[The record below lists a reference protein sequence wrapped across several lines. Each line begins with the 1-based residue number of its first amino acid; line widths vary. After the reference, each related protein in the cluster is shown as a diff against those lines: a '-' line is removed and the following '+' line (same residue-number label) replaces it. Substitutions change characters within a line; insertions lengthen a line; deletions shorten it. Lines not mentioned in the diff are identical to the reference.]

1 MLKRIAWTWLILS
14 LAGLALYVAF
24 YAAFHPLYTEGVD
37 TPDLSMFKDK
47 VFVISMS
54 KDKVFAMR

>member
-24 YAAFHPLYTEGVD
+24 YAAFHPLYTVLYR
-37 TPDLSMFKDK
+37 TFFK
-47 VFVISMS
+47 
-54 KDKVFAMR
+54 A